1 LELGKGRAMTRF
13 VVLAIS
19 LTQNGIRQA
28 RSLRQRRCQLESSGP
43 ASLRVLLPWLLQVGG
58 CYHDAAPVQGTVAT
72 PGVLH
77 GKSALSG
84 RAAAARLEAAAA
96 AARLREF
103 HWQRAARWQSARAAQ
118 LTQCAHRPRAA
129 YHGPAGAT
137 WHLQPEAPRH
147 GAHKR
152 TRTGRRAVT

>member
-1 LELGKGRAMTRF
+1 MMQPQFKA
-13 VVLAIS
+13 
-19 LTQNGIRQA
+19 Q
-28 RSLRQRRCQLESSGP
+28 LRRRGSCTASRHSAAGP
-43 ASLRVLLPWLLQVGG
+43 
-58 CYHDAAPVQGTVAT
+58 
-72 PGVLH
+72 PG
-77 GKSALSG
+77 
-84 RAAAARLEAAAA
+84 LEAAAA

-103 HWQRAARWQSARAAQ
+103 HSQRAARWQSARAAQ
-118 LTQCAHRPRAA
+118 LTQCAHRPRAG